1 MFFTAEASN
10 VSENILSYFHFK
22 RVQNQRYVG
31 RTKRKSIQNKKE
43 TEKLTFKAEIALMCH
58 HQLFYPLG
66 NHPLQVQI
74 IPSKFQAE
82 MSF

>member
-1 MFFTAEASN
+1 MLFTAEASN

-22 RVQNQRYVG
+22 RVQNQLYVG

-43 TEKLTFKAEIALMCH
+43 TEKLTFKAECALICH
-58 HQLFYPLG
+58 NELFYPLD

-74 IPSKFQAE
+74 IPRKFQTE